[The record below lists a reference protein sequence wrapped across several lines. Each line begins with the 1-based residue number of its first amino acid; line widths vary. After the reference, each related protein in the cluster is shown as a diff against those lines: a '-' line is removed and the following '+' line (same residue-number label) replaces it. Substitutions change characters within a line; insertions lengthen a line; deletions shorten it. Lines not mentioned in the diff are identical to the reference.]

1 MAAGS
6 EVPVDLYAPFT
17 SDTILEV
24 RSGKMKK
31 YKGLNI
37 ESGIDKSLLDGP
49 VHVGKLGIDGD
60 EHDYTFH
67 GGPDKAVHGYC
78 CSHYPT
84 WQSEFPSAATRFV
97 PGGFGE
103 NLVTRHMNERNVCI
117 GDIMAVGGV
126 GAGTRGEKESRNNDE
141 DGEGPLLLQVSLP
154 RQPCFKLN
162 HRFELRNFAPNTWRL
177 SRTGWYYRVLREGPV
192 AAGDEIRLV
201 ERPHP
206 RWTIERIQEY
216 LHRNTGDLAANDELA
231 AIPEFGKESHD
242 AFASR
247 AAKLRA
253 KARRAEGKGDDEDED
268 DDPAQWR
275 DFRIV
280 DKQRQTPRITSLV
293 LEAVDPVA
301 EPEGLDE
308 GAHAK
313 VRIPVPGRSGP
324 PLVRAYSVVGGDRN
338 RLEFGVAL
346 EPESRGASR
355 HLHGAAAVGDVVQ
368 VGRVTGMR
376 LVTSCSSHVFVAGGV
391 GITAFLSLLE
401 ALRKY
406 NFDAQLHYA
415 VRSAEDVPFSGR
427 IMALGEDVVTVYD
440 ASRGER
446 LSIPRIIK
454 AMPWNSRLYF
464 CGPRRMMDE
473 AGRETRA
480 AGIDPAEVHFEA
492 FQPEAVGGDPFE
504 AVVASKDGGD
514 DDEVVRVGADES
526 LLEALQKRFG
536 PDQVP
541 SSCEVGNCGT
551 CVVKLRAGRAVH
563 RGSALGDEDKAGGS
577 MLSCVSRGVGRITIE
592 I

>member
-1 MAAGS
+1 MAADSGT
-6 EVPVDLYAPFT
+6 DLYAPFT

-37 ESGIDKSLLDGP
+37 ESGIDKSLLHGP

-60 EHDYTFH
+60 EHDCTFH

-84 WQSEFPSAATRFV
+84 WQAEFPTAATRFV

-117 GDIMAVGGV
+117 GDIMAVGGGGG
-126 GAGTRGEKESRNNDE
+126 GAGGSTTNNKEDSSE
-141 DGEGPLLLQVSLP
+141 EEGPLLLQVSLP

-192 AAGDEIRLV
+192 AAGDKIRLV

-206 RWTIERIQEY
+206 RWTIERVQEY
-216 LHRNTGDLAANDELA
+216 LHRNTGDLAANEELA

-247 AAKLRA
+247 AAKLKA
-253 KARRAEGKGDDEDED
+253 KARRDEGKGDEEDEG

-280 DKQRQTPRITSLV
+280 EKKQQTPRITSLV
-293 LEAVDPVA
+293 LEAVEPLADPG
-301 EPEGLDE
+301 ELDE

-313 VRIPVPGRSGP
+313 LRIPVPGRDNNSAA

-338 RLEFGVAL
+338 RLEFGIAL
-346 EPESRGASR
+346 EPDSRGASR
-355 HLHGAAAVGDVVQ
+355 HLHSAAAAVGDVLQ

-391 GITAFLSLLE
+391 GVTAFLALLE

-406 NFDAQLHYA
+406 NFDARLYYA
-415 VRSAEDVPFSGR
+415 VRSARDVPFADR
-427 IMALGEDVVTVYD
+427 IRDLGGDVVTVYD
-440 ASRGER
+440 ASKGER
-446 LSIPRIIK
+446 LSIPHVIK
-454 AMPWNSRLYF
+454 TMPWNSRLYF

-473 AGRETRA
+473 AARETRA

-504 AVVASKDGGD
+504 AVVANKGGA
-514 DDEVVRVGADES
+514 EVSVGADES
-526 LLEALQKRFG
+526 LLEALQAKFG
-536 PDQVP
+536 ADQIP

-551 CVVKLRAGRAVH
+551 CVVKLRAGRALH
-563 RGSALGDEDKAGGS
+563 RGSALGGEDKAAGS
-577 MLSCVSRGVGRITIE
+577 MLSCVSRGVGRITVE